1 MLSGTNVFLGPVL
14 PQDFSLLFQ
23 WADDL
28 EAAQY
33 NETYRPPLWKQQEE
47 LWFPRLPDPSR
58 VLMIIRRVGS
68 STAIGYVQIWNID
81 AVHQSAI
88 LGLRIGSE
96 QDRSQGL
103 GKEAFALAIDYCW
116 NHLHLSR
123 IALSVFANN
132 SAAVALYLKT
142 GFVEEGRL
150 KQAAFIDGSWVDIL
164 LMALIHPRRA
174 HS

>member
-1 MLSGTNVFLGPVL
+1 MLSGRNVILGPVL

-33 NETYRPPLWKQQEE
+33 NETYRPPLWKQQED

-58 VLMIIRRVGS
+58 VLLIIRRPETS
-68 STAIGYVQIWNID
+68 HAIGYVQIWNID

-88 LGLRIGSE
+88 LGLRIGSVE
-96 QDRSQGL
+96 DRGHGL
-103 GKEAFALAIDYCW
+103 GKEAFELAINYCW

-132 SAAVALYLKT
+132 TAAIALYRKG
-142 GFVEEGRL
+142 GFIEEGRL
-150 KQAAFIDGSWVDIL
+150 KQAAFIDGQWVDIL
-164 LMALIHPRRA
+164 LMALIHPRRQ
-174 HS
+174 HF